1 MKTHIKHHSITVIA
15 VLVVLAVAAGIFIY
29 SGLYNIGADD
39 HHTKPV
45 FKVMQTLRDRS
56 IETKASSLAVPADL
70 MDPKH
75 VVQGA
80 GNYDAMCAV
89 CHLSPG
95 AGQTEL
101 SRGLYPAPPNL
112 TTHRVD
118 EASAF
123 WVIKHGIK
131 ASGMPAWGLSMNDE
145 YIWNMAAF
153 LQKLP
158 DLDADEYRAL
168 VASSGGH
175 SHGGGETMAH
185 SDGAGDDDHH
195 SRDNHAATPD
205 TTGGHH
211 DTADNHHDAAQSA
224 PTDEDLHEDGDGHSH
239 GNGTPDSGHTD
250 KQDHHAK
257 GDGEDAAGHDDAD
270 HDSEHAHSETETGT
284 STSTPAKP
292 TVDDHAN
299 HTHEH

>member
-1 MKTHIKHHSITVIA
+1 
-15 VLVVLAVAAGIFIY
+15 
-29 SGLYNIGADD
+29 
-39 HHTKPV
+39 
-45 FKVMQTLRDRS
+45 MQTLRGRS
-56 IETKASSLAVPADL
+56 IETKAGSLEVPADL
-70 MDPKH
+70 MDSKH
-75 VVQGA
+75 VVQGS

-112 TTHRVD
+112 TTYRVD

-131 ASGMPAWGLSMNDE
+131 ASGMPAWGLSMGDE

-158 DLDADEYRAL
+158 DLDADEYRAM

-185 SDGAGDDDHH
+185 SGAGGEDDHH
-195 SRDNHAATPD
+195 SGHDHAD
-205 TTGGHH
+205 TAEATGGHH
-211 DTADNHHDAAQSA
+211 DMVDRHHDADRLV
-224 PTDEDLHEDGDGHSH
+224 PTDEDMHEHDGGHSH
-239 GNGTPDSGHTD
+239 GSSASDSGHTD
-250 KQDHHAK
+250 EQDHHGK
-257 GDGEDAAGHDDAD
+257 GDGEDAAIHDGAD
-270 HDSEHAHSETETGT
+270 HASEHAHSEAETGT
-284 STSTPAKP
+284 SKSISAKP
-292 TVDDHAN
+292 AVDDHAN